1 MGLIIA
7 LPKFKE
13 LAEHEWGVTFVV
25 PAPNGCNLNCP
36 FCVVRARREA
46 SPDTCYL
53 NTIHYTA
60 FLREASRRL
69 YVGVA
74 SIQGYEPLLPESW
87 PYTYAILREG
97 KALGLTMALI
107 TNGTHL
113 AQYVD
118 ELVRLDV
125 NGVTVSLNSADPLLH
140 DATCRTPG
148 AFDRT
153 VIGLRA
159 ITASSLRKRTM
170 VTSVLQPGR
179 GHYLQNMPRLL
190 QELGVSRWVLN
201 PLYKVGGP
209 HGGLVGQPEEIITEI
224 VQLQILARKQGI
236 EMLIDDEFRK
246 LTKGS
251 RKVVSIEELK
261 FRVLRRLD
269 KVLRLSPNGSCSS
282 GAEILD
288 RVSDVMPHWD
298 PRQESAEEFLDR
310 FLMRRRALMAGAAS

>member
-1 MGLIIA
+1 MLGVA

-13 LAEHEWGVTFVV
+13 LGEYEWAVTFVV

-46 SPDTCYL
+46 SPDSHCL
-53 NTIHYTA
+53 DAIHYIA
-60 FLREASRRL
+60 FLREASRRFH
-69 YVGVA
+69 VGVA

-87 PYTYAILREG
+87 PYTCAILREG
-97 KALGLTMALI
+97 KALGLTTALI

-125 NGVTVSLNSADPLLH
+125 DGVTVSLDSADPSLH
-140 DATCRTPG
+140 DATRRTPG

-153 VIGLRA
+153 VTGLRA
-159 ITASSLRKRTM
+159 ISSSSLRKRTM
-170 VTSVLQPGR
+170 VTSVLQPGK

-190 QELGVSRWVLN
+190 QELGVSRWVVN

-209 HGGLVGQPEEIITEI
+209 HGGLIGQPEETIAKM

-236 EMLIDDEFRK
+236 EMLVDDEFSK
-246 LTKGS
+246 LAKQP
-251 RKVVSIEELK
+251 RKVVNIEELK
-261 FRVLRRLD
+261 FRFLRRLD

-288 RVSDVMPHWD
+288 RVSDSMPHWD
-298 PRQESAEEFLDR
+298 PRQESAEGFLDR
-310 FLMRRRALMAGAAS
+310 FLIRRRAILASGTS